1 MKASEQTIQTI
12 ERVIR
17 KTGQKFPPT
26 DTPTLLTDLHLR
38 LSQESGEMLV
48 LDDDENEITRCVIEE
63 WINNKEDH
71 FYEDVTSVL
80 RHTLKRLGKVID
92 NFGLIQPFSLVLED
106 DDHMSISELYISD
119 GDTIILSGELMKDL
133 DKDLDS
139 FLEKL
144 MEED

>member
-17 KTGQKFPPT
+17 KISQKFPST
-26 DTPTLLTDLHLR
+26 DTPTLLADLHLR
-38 LSQESGEMLV
+38 VSQESGEMLV

-71 FYEDVTSVL
+71 FYEDATSVL
-80 RHTLKRLGKVID
+80 RHTLKRLSKVID
-92 NFGLIQPFSLVLED
+92 NCGLIQPFSLVLED
-106 DDHMSISELYISD
+106 DDHESISELYISD

-139 FLEKL
+139 FFEKL